1 MSQAAL
7 PSAFLLTIR
16 NDDQGPFGPVVNG
29 TRVVVFYE
37 YRPNHIA
44 AMIFVCLFGIVT
56 LAHLVRMFM
65 LRAWFMFPFLLGGIC
80 ETFGYYGR
88 FWSHRD
94 PNNSNPF
101 ILQNVLLLVGIPFL
115 AATVYMSLGRMA
127 VALRAQD
134 ISFLSPR
141 WMTKLYV
148 LIDIGCIFSQL
159 MGAMMPAS
167 GKPEDITKGRTI
179 LIIGLITQI
188 AALSFFILN
197 TEFLNRK
204 LTQRARP
211 GPDWQVNHNKFFR
224 ILEGVTFLLI
234 IRSVV
239 RSVEFLQGS
248 DGFIIT
254 HEIFIYLFDATL
266 VSIAM
271 IVLLVVHPGQ
281 LMNNGKDNKRYYVT
295 CDEEI
300 GLGTMSR

>member
-1 MSQAAL
+1 MTQTTF
-7 PSAFLLTIR
+7 PPAFLLTAR
-16 NDDQGPFGPVVNG
+16 NDDQGPFGPIVNG
-29 TRVVVFYE
+29 TRVVIFYE
-37 YRPNHIA
+37 YRPNNIA

-56 LAHLVRMFM
+56 LAHLIRMFT
-65 LRAWFMFPFLLGGIC
+65 LRAWFIFPFLLGGIC

-94 PNNSNPF
+94 PNNSSPF

-115 AATVYMSLGRMA
+115 AATVYMSLGRMT
-127 VALRAQD
+127 VALRAQEL
-134 ISFLSPR
+134 SFLSPR
-141 WMTKLYV
+141 WMTKIYV

-179 LIIGLITQI
+179 LIVGLITQI
-188 AALSFFILN
+188 AALSLFILN

-204 LTQRARP
+204 ITQRARS
-211 GPDWQVNHNKFFR
+211 GTDWQVNHNRFFR
-224 ILEGVTFLLI
+224 TLEGVTLLLI
-234 IRSVV
+234 IRSVI

-248 DGFIIT
+248 DGFVIT

-271 IVLLVVHPGQ
+271 IALLAVHPGE
-281 LMNNGKDNKRYYVT
+281 LMVNGKYNKKDYVT

-300 GLGTMSR
+300 GLGTMIR